1 MRIAIVHGAN
11 LRILGRREP
20 EVYGSDTL
28 EDINGRLRA
37 LAEEL
42 GVEIETFQSN
52 SEGAILDY
60 LEEAAPRIDGVLIN
74 PGAFTHTS
82 VALRDALAGDRQALR
97 RGTSLEPGGAR
108 VLPAPVVPGA
118 RCRGRGRRFSRGKLS
133 SCPQGASGA
142 PVPGLTCGSREGA
155 TQPIEAAWPL
165 QPIFATA

>member
-11 LRILGRREP
+11 LRLLGRREP

-28 EDINGRLRA
+28 EDINRRLRA

-42 GVEIETFQSN
+42 GVEIEVFQSN

-82 VALRDALAGDRQALR
+82 VALRDALAGIARPFVEVHLSNPAARESFRRRSYLAPVAAGVVAGFRAESYLLALR
-97 RGTSLEPGGAR
+97 GLLAH
-108 VLPAPVVPGA
+108 L
-118 RCRGRGRRFSRGKLS
+118 SRD
-133 SCPQGASGA
+133 
-142 PVPGLTCGSREGA
+142 
-155 TQPIEAAWPL
+155 
-165 QPIFATA
+165 

>member
-11 LRILGRREP
+11 LRMLGRREP

-28 EDINGRLRA
+28 EDIDGRIRT

-42 GVEIETFQSN
+42 GAEVEIFQSN

-82 VALRDALAGDRQALR
+82 VALRDALAGIERPFVEVHLSNPAARESFRHRSYLAPVAAGVVAGFRAESYLLALR
-97 RGTSLEPGGAR
+97 GLLAH
-108 VLPAPVVPGA
+108 
-118 RCRGRGRRFSRGKLS
+118 LS
-133 SCPQGASGA
+133 GD
-142 PVPGLTCGSREGA
+142 
-155 TQPIEAAWPL
+155 
-165 QPIFATA
+165 

>member
-11 LRILGRREP
+11 LRRLGRREP

-82 VALRDALAGDRQALR
+82 VALRDALAGIDRPFVEVHLSNPAARESFRRRSYLAPVAAGVVAGFRAESYLLALR
-97 RGTSLEPGGAR
+97 GLLAH
-108 VLPAPVVPGA
+108 L
-118 RCRGRGRRFSRGKLS
+118 SRD
-133 SCPQGASGA
+133 
-142 PVPGLTCGSREGA
+142 
-155 TQPIEAAWPL
+155 
-165 QPIFATA
+165 

>member
-11 LRILGRREP
+11 LRMLGRREP

-28 EDINGRLRA
+28 EDINRRLRA

-42 GVEIETFQSN
+42 GTEIEVFQSN

-82 VALRDALAGDRQALR
+82 VALRDALAGIARPFVEVHLSNPAARESFRHRSYLAPVAAGVVAGFRAESYLLALR
-97 RGTSLEPGGAR
+97 GLLAH
-108 VLPAPVVPGA
+108 L
-118 RCRGRGRRFSRGKLS
+118 SRG
-133 SCPQGASGA
+133 
-142 PVPGLTCGSREGA
+142 
-155 TQPIEAAWPL
+155 
-165 QPIFATA
+165 

>member
-11 LRILGRREP
+11 LRMLGRREP

-28 EDINGRLRA
+28 EDIDRRLRT

-42 GVEIETFQSN
+42 GAEVEIFQSN

-82 VALRDALAGDRQALR
+82 VALRDALAGIERPFVEVHLSNPAARESFRHRSYLAPVAAGVVAGFRAESYLLALR
-97 RGTSLEPGGAR
+97 GLLAH
-108 VLPAPVVPGA
+108 
-118 RCRGRGRRFSRGKLS
+118 LS
-133 SCPQGASGA
+133 GD
-142 PVPGLTCGSREGA
+142 
-155 TQPIEAAWPL
+155 
-165 QPIFATA
+165 

>member
-11 LRILGRREP
+11 LRMLGRREP

-28 EDINGRLRA
+28 EDINRRLRA

-42 GVEIETFQSN
+42 GVEIEVFQSN

-82 VALRDALAGDRQALR
+82 VALRDALAGIARPFVEVHLSNPAAREAFRHRSYLAPVAAGVVAGFRTESYLLALR
-97 RGTSLEPGGAR
+97 GLLAHLS
-108 VLPAPVVPGA
+108 
-118 RCRGRGRRFSRGKLS
+118 RR
-133 SCPQGASGA
+133 
-142 PVPGLTCGSREGA
+142 
-155 TQPIEAAWPL
+155 
-165 QPIFATA
+165 

>member
-11 LRILGRREP
+11 LRMLGRREP

-28 EDINGRLRA
+28 EDINRRLRA

-42 GVEIETFQSN
+42 GAEIEVFQSN

-82 VALRDALAGDRQALR
+82 VALRDALAGIARPFVEVHLSNPAAREAFRHRSYLAPVAAGVVAGFRTESYLLALR
-97 RGTSLEPGGAR
+97 GLLAHLS
-108 VLPAPVVPGA
+108 
-118 RCRGRGRRFSRGKLS
+118 RR
-133 SCPQGASGA
+133 
-142 PVPGLTCGSREGA
+142 
-155 TQPIEAAWPL
+155 
-165 QPIFATA
+165 

>member
-11 LRILGRREP
+11 LRMLGRREP

-28 EDINGRLRA
+28 EDINRRLRA

-42 GVEIETFQSN
+42 SVEIEVFQSN

-82 VALRDALAGDRQALR
+82 VALRDALAGIDRPFVEVHLSNPAARESFRRRSYLAPVAAGVVAGFRTESYLLALR
-97 RGTSLEPGGAR
+97 GLLAHLS
-108 VLPAPVVPGA
+108 
-118 RCRGRGRRFSRGKLS
+118 RR
-133 SCPQGASGA
+133 
-142 PVPGLTCGSREGA
+142 
-155 TQPIEAAWPL
+155 
-165 QPIFATA
+165 

>member
-11 LRILGRREP
+11 LRMLGRREP

-28 EDINGRLRA
+28 EDINRRLRA

-42 GVEIETFQSN
+42 GVEIEVFQSN

-82 VALRDALAGDRQALR
+82 VALRDALAGIAKPFVEVHLSNPAARESFRRRSYLAPVAAGVVAGFRAESYLLALR
-97 RGTSLEPGGAR
+97 GLLAH
-108 VLPAPVVPGA
+108 LP
-118 RCRGRGRRFSRGKLS
+118 RD
-133 SCPQGASGA
+133 
-142 PVPGLTCGSREGA
+142 
-155 TQPIEAAWPL
+155 
-165 QPIFATA
+165 